1 MHYRSHE
8 FEDEEDKL
16 GIENEGNF
24 GGRPGLRRGHSATHV
39 WTERLFFTNLLPCIV
54 SEPWMK

>member
-16 GIENEGNF
+16 GIQKNEGKLR
-24 GGRPGLRRGHSATHV
+24 GRPGLRRGHSATHV
-39 WTERLFFTNLLPCIV
+39 RTESF
-54 SEPWMK
+54 S